1 MKQITDERQEYEI
14 YRIEH
19 VALWTVFWLL
29 VASIP
34 VQLLLFREPVMILGE
49 CICVLIVSVFI
60 LISFVNRGL
69 WGNYTTPTWKT
80 HLLSGVLTAVIGT
93 SVVAIPLLGKDSFL
107 VSILLSFVVL
117 FPVAFALSYAL
128 GVIIKKRE
136 KILADETDD
145 PR

>member
-1 MKQITDERQEYEI
+1 MKRITDERQEYEI

-34 VQLLLFREPVMILGE
+34 VQLLLFREPMMILGE

-60 LISFVNRGL
+60 LISFVKHGL
-69 WGNYTTPTWKT
+69 WGNYTTPSLKT

-93 SVVAIPLLGKDSFL
+93 SVVAIPLWGKDSFL
-107 VSILLSFVVL
+107 VSILLSFGAL
-117 FPVAFALSYAL
+117 FLIAFALSYAV
-128 GVIIKKRE
+128 GMVVKKRE
-136 KILADETDD
+136 EALSDETDE
-145 PR
+145 PH

>member
-34 VQLLLFREPVMILGE
+34 VQLLLFREPMMILGE
-49 CICVLIVSVFI
+49 CICILIVSVFI
-60 LISFVNRGL
+60 LISFVQRGL
-69 WGNYTTPTWKT
+69 WGNYTTPTWKP

-93 SVVAIPLLGKDSFL
+93 SIVAILVWGKASFL
-107 VSILLSFVVL
+107 FYILLSFAAL
-117 FPVAFALSYAL
+117 FLVAFALSYAV
-128 GVIIKKRE
+128 GMVVKKRE
-136 KILADETDD
+136 HALADETDE